1 MYAKKRKFPLSL
13 ILIFVLLGV
22 LIGSAAAKYIYS
34 EELTSTVTFSASL
47 AESLLLQEHEAVRQA
62 DGSYK
67 LNTSL
72 LPTDTKKGNTYELL
86 PGLDVP
92 KDPFVTVVNKTPI
105 GAYLFIEVQS
115 TLNDAIYFEIDD
127 TKWKKLSITGKDIY
141 VYKDADN
148 PNGLVL
154 TNENCPT
161 TGISI
166 LKTPDGAAA
175 QIKVSQNLI
184 EKNTADPDL
193 LTFSA
198 YLYEVHDDK
207 TPAEIFNEHSTT

>member
-105 GAYLFIEVQS
+105 GAYLYIEVQS
-115 TLNDAIYFEIDD
+115 SLNSAITYEIDTD
-127 TKWKKLSITGKDIY
+127 NWTLLNIDGKDIY
-141 VYKDADN
+141 VYK
-148 PNGLVL
+148 NGLIL

-166 LKTPDGAAA
+166 LKTPDGAAV
-175 QIKVSQNLI
+175 QIKVSQHLLTQDTTPNVSDDI
-184 EKNTADPDL
+184 

-198 YLYEVHDDK
+198 YLYEVHDNK
-207 TPAEIFNEHSTT
+207 TPAEIFKEHSTT